1 MVFSALSRVTEIQHP
16 VRIGKI
22 VLISVCLFSLTLV
35 LQTPAHSFIEPPREG
50 VCGAGPESSKE
61 CTPDVINTAEK
72 AAVPRSAEKKT
83 SKGLKKQPD
92 TVAEKKT
99 GERTITSLAEN
110 REVIVYFFRGKGCP
124 HCEQEKLF
132 LDEMKGKYPG
142 IRITEREVWYNK
154 QNAGFLA
161 GMAKSYNVK
170 ASGVPFIFIGENAFI
185 GFSNYTKAQIEE
197 SIRRCLSAPCI
208 DPALVARG
216 RISLEK
222 KNPSTGIGETA
233 KNTGDLAC
241 PDKGRTVFIPWI
253 GNIDASEMSIPVMTI
268 IIAALDSFNP
278 CAFFVLFSLLGLLV
292 HAQSRKKMFLIGS
305 EFVFFSGFIYF
316 LFMAAWLNVF
326 LLMGQV
332 EIITKIAGAIAIII
346 AAINIKDFFIFKKGI
361 SLTIPDS
368 AKPKLF
374 DRMRRLLKSSSVF
387 SIIIGTAILAV
398 AANSYELLCTAGFPM
413 VYTRILTLKN
423 LSGFSYYMYL
433 VFYNLVY
440 VIPLAVIVIIFTV
453 TLGRKFLSEEQA
465 RLLKLLSGTMMLG
478 LGGVLLFEPAVL
490 NNAVISLLLLVAA
503 LIISLATAFLMK
515 RLKHPK

>member
-1 MVFSALSRVTEIQHP
+1 M
-16 VRIGKI
+16 GKK
-22 VLISVCLFSLTLV
+22 VLISVCLFSLTLL
-35 LQTPAHSFIEPPREG
+35 LQSPAYSFIEPPQEG
-50 VCGAGPESSKE
+50 VCVTGPENSEE
-61 CTPDVINTAEK
+61 CASDVISPGEK
-72 AAVPRSAEKKT
+72 AAVPGKAEKKI
-83 SKGLKKQPD
+83 SKGVKKQSP
-92 TVAEKKT
+92 TVAKKKT
-99 GERTITSLAEN
+99 GERTITPSTESK
-110 REVIVYFFRGKGCP
+110 EVIVYFFRGKGCP
-124 HCEQEKLF
+124 HCEEEKLF
-132 LDEMKGKYPG
+132 LDEMNGKYRG
-142 IRITEREVWYNK
+142 IRIIDREVWYNK

-170 ASGVPFIFIGENAFI
+170 ASGVPFTFIGENAFV
-185 GFSNYTKAQIEE
+185 GFSDHTKTQIEE

-208 DPALVARG
+208 DPALVAQG
-216 RISLEK
+216 RISLDK
-222 KNPSTGIGETA
+222 KGPSTRTGETA
-233 KNTGDLAC
+233 ENTGDLAC
-241 PDKGRTVFIPWI
+241 QDRNRTVFIPWI
-253 GNIDASEMSIPVMTI
+253 GNLDASELSIPVMTVV
-268 IIAALDSFNP
+268 IAALDSFNP

-292 HAQSRKKMFLIGS
+292 HAQSRRKMFLIGS

-326 LLMGQV
+326 LVMGQI

-346 AAINIKDFFIFKKGI
+346 AAINIKDFFVFRKGI

-374 DRMRRLLKSSSVF
+374 DRMRRLMKSSSVF
-387 SIIIGTAILAV
+387 SIIMGTAILAV

-440 VIPLAVIVIIFTV
+440 VIPLAVIVIIFIV
-453 TLGRKFLSEEQA
+453 TLGRKFLTEQQG

-490 NNAVISLLLLVAA
+490 NNAVISILLLVAA

-515 RLKHPK
+515 RLKYSR